1 MQRIIAQ
8 IHQGLARVFL
18 AGLLIEFYLA
28 GAAIFGVGLSFE
40 PHRMLGT
47 GLVILA
53 ILFPVLALIGRLGRK
68 LIGFSLVLVLLTIV
82 QMALPSLRGN
92 VPWIA
97 ALHPVNALALMGV
110 SAMLRRNGR
119 AAVLSV
125 N

>member
-1 MQRIIAQ
+1 MQRIISQ

-47 GLVILA
+47 GLAILA
-53 ILFPVLALIGRLGRK
+53 ILFPILALIGRLGRK
-68 LIGFSLVLVLLTIV
+68 LIGFSLVLVFLTIV
-82 QMALPSLRGN
+82 QVVLPSLRGN

-97 ALHPVNALALMGV
+97 ALHPVNALALMGI
-110 SAMLRRNGR
+110 SAMLRRNDR

>member
-47 GLVILA
+47 GLAILA
-53 ILFPVLALIGRLGRK
+53 ILFPILALIGRLGRK

-82 QMALPSLRGN
+82 QVALPSLRGN

-97 ALHPVNALALMGV
+97 ALHPVNALALMGI